1 MEALKINDYSNQKLK
16 ESEIVKRILGGEKE
30 LYEILVRRNNQ
41 KLYRVIRSY
50 LKDET
55 EIEDTMQN
63 TYLKA
68 YANLHQ
74 FRSDASFSTWLTRI
88 GIHDALAR
96 VRQKGKL
103 VHINGESYIEDQAIL
118 QMPDK
123 NELNPQDKMIKSESK
138 QLLENAIDQLD
149 TKYKAVYILKEV
161 EEMTHAEI
169 ADVLDLTVANV
180 KVRLH
185 RAKEMLRESLYELSI
200 DKNVFEFGFS
210 KCDRITENVMNNI

>member
-1 MEALKINDYSNQKLK
+1 MEALKINKYSNQQLK
-16 ESEIVKRILGGEKE
+16 ESEIIKRILGGEKE

-50 LKDET
+50 LIDEA

-63 TYLKA
+63 SYLKA

-74 FRSDASFSTWLTRI
+74 YRSDASFSTWLTRI
-88 GIHDALAR
+88 GINDALAR
-96 VRQKGKL
+96 VKQKGKH
-103 VHINGESYIEDQAIL
+103 VRINDESHIDDNTIL
-118 QMPDK
+118 QMSDK
-123 NELNPQDKMIKSESK
+123 NELNPQDRMIKGESK

-149 TKYKAVYILKEV
+149 AKYRTVYILKEV

-169 ADVLDLTVANV
+169 AAILDLTVPNV

-185 RAKEMLRESLYELSI
+185 RAKEMLRERLYELSI
-200 DKNVFEFGFS
+200 DRNVFEFGFS
-210 KCDRITENVMNNI
+210 KCDRVTENVMSRI

>member
-1 MEALKINDYSNQKLK
+1 MEAIRINDYSNQKLK
-16 ESEIVKRILGGEKE
+16 ESEIIKRILGGEKE

-50 LKDET
+50 LNDEM

-63 TYLKA
+63 SYLKA

-74 FRSDASFSTWLTRI
+74 FRSAASFSTWLTRI
-88 GIHDALAR
+88 GINDALAR
-96 VRQKGKL
+96 VKQKGNL
-103 VHINGESYIEDQAIL
+103 LRFNEESYLDDNTIL

-123 NELNPQDKMIKSESK
+123 TELNPQEKMIKSESK

-149 TKYKAVYILKEV
+149 TKYRTVYVLKEV
-161 EEMTHAEI
+161 EEMSHGEI
-169 ADVLDLTVANV
+169 AAVLDLTVANV

-185 RAKEMLRESLYELSI
+185 RAKEMLREKLYELSI

-210 KCDRITENVMNNI
+210 KCDRVTENVMNRI